1 MSKRSIWFFFAALLA
16 VVVLVGGIAPHVI
29 RAQSNAVPFDFGVE
43 MGANHYMRAWGTLN
57 RATGVVSYRQRVLT
71 RTWFGGYKGC
81 TQLYFLD
88 ADDTIIGY
96 TDQVRTGVDGRAVP
110 WGAPSDRTLYLT
122 HQIPVDVAQRT
133 ETVEVA
139 HWHCPNSLPQ
149 SIAQLLTYIG
159 DVEDGV
165 EALSDAFEDARIR
178 VFTSF

>member
-1 MSKRSIWFFFAALLA
+1 MRKHSIRFFFAALLA
-16 VVVLVGGIAPHVI
+16 VVVSVGAIAPHVI
-29 RAQSNAVPFDFGVE
+29 RAQSNAVSFDFGVE

-57 RATGVVSYRQRVLT
+57 RTNGAVSYRQRVLT

-96 TDQVRTGVDGRAVP
+96 TDPIRTGVDGRAVP

-122 HQIPVDVAQRT
+122 YQIPGDVAQQT
-133 ETVEVA
+133 VAVEVA
-139 HWHCPNSLPQ
+139 HWHCPNSFPQ
-149 SIAQLLTYIG
+149 SIAQLLTYIE
-159 DVEDGV
+159 DAVDGV

-178 VFTSF
+178 VYTSF